1 MLKSTLIDVSA
12 LSIKPTPDYFML
24 KFTLE
29 AKIENMIFRKKQFAQ
44 ILIYLI
50 SNGLHSE
57 ERFV

>member
-29 AKIENMIFRKKQFAQ
+29 AKITDSIPPVPTRLVN
-44 ILIYLI
+44 LLSY
-50 SNGLHSE
+50 
-57 ERFV
+57 FVMLVHVFS